1 MRAKTT
7 KTTSQSS
14 QKYTLWTSPR
24 ESWKF
29 PVQSGSLPANAGD
42 TLKSLEPAK
51 NDKQIAPFRTPV
63 TPDVLE
69 ITVK

>member
-1 MRAKTT
+1 MGAKTT
-7 KTTSQSS
+7 KNTSQSS
-14 QKYTLWTSPR
+14 QRYTLWTSPR

-29 PVQSGSLPANAGD
+29 PVKSDSLPANAED

-51 NDKQIAPFRTPV
+51 DDEQIAPFRTPV